1 MNYYN
6 HYFKTNW
13 GNIENTWKGIKA
25 ILSINNNPTNIP
37 TILVSDD
44 TASTEP
50 IQTAKA
56 LYKLFTSVAAKTKE
70 SINCSHKHFSDF
82 PRNRSDILFPRSH

>member
-37 TILVSDD
+37 AILVSDD

-56 LYKLFTSVAAKTKE
+56 LYIIYFR
-70 SINCSHKHFSDF
+70 CC
-82 PRNRSDILFPRSH
+82 

>member
-13 GNIENTWKGIKA
+13 GNIENTWKG